1 MSVWEYRAAVK
12 KWKEEN
18 TGAINE
24 AHIFESYKK
33 LEEIELKAIKATKR
47 LSKNSRR
54 MITKEFNGKENF
66 LENITKVN
74 NDLELSEVNKTQTS
88 DTREINFKNEFT
100 LKPFE
105 NLDDEAFDN

>member
-12 KWKEEN
+12 KWKEDN
-18 TGAINE
+18 TGIINE

-33 LEEIELKAIKATKR
+33 LEEIELKAIKATKK

-54 MITKEFNGKENF
+54 MITKEFMGKEVF
-66 LENITKVN
+66 LEDITKIN
-74 NDLELSEVNKTQTS
+74 NELELSRASKSQNLETG
-88 DTREINFKNEFT
+88 EINFENELK